1 MSSCTLVLTLQ
12 SLAGGEALLLGDPP
26 NFLIEPRV
34 TLLCLWVS
42 TSSEGGQV
50 LEVSPACDW
59 QLMATS
65 Q

>member
-26 NFLIEPRV
+26 NFLIKPRV
-34 TLLCLWVS
+34 TLLCLRVS

-59 QLMATS
+59 
-65 Q
+65 